1 MRVIILTR
9 GQHTVVSDHVYEWAN
24 KLSWFAQIG
33 KQTFYAARSAVGT
46 DGKQKCILLHREIL
60 KARPGELVDHRDFD
74 GLNNLDDNI
83 RICDLG
89 QNMQNTRRRRDN
101 TSGYKGVSLSK
112 RSKRWTAYIFFDGKR
127 THLGY
132 FDTALEAAHVYDEAA
147 LRNFGEF
154 AHLNFPLTVET
165 TNNQHQY
172 V

>member
-1 MRVIILTR
+1 MRVILLTR

-24 KLSWFAQIG
+24 KISWFAQIG
-33 KQTFYAARSAVGT
+33 KQTFYAARSVGGA

-60 KARPGELVDHRDFD
+60 GALPGELVDHRDRD

-83 RICDLG
+83 RICNRG
-89 QNMQNTRRRRDN
+89 QNMQNTRIRRDN

-112 RSKRWTAYIFFDGKR
+112 RSKRWTAYIYFHGKR

-132 FDTALEAAHVYDEAA
+132 FDTALEAAHTYDGAA
-147 LRNFGEF
+147 LENFGEF
-154 AHLNFPLTVET
+154 ANLNFPHTIET
-165 TNNQHQY
+165 INNQYQH